1 MTMFKSFLVRCILAV
16 GMLCGSFPLLAS
28 PVYHVT
34 VDTTSLAGQSG
45 YLDFLFLGLANS
57 SPVHASVTNF
67 IGDFGAGSFV
77 FGDAG
82 GSVASGLVIG
92 NGAPWNE
99 FGQWAHFGDRFQFDV
114 HFDASGLPGAGTDL
128 GIALLD
134 ADFGFLG
141 APANIVTF
149 SLLPGAADQVSLDA
163 RFANVIPEPGSLP
176 QLAAGVVLIGL
187 LRRRKRQG

>member
-1 MTMFKSFLVRCILAV
+1 MTLFKSFLVRCILAV
-16 GMLCGSFPLLAS
+16 GMLCGSGPLLAS

-57 SPVHASVTNF
+57 SPAHASVTNF
-67 IGDFGAGSFV
+67 VGDFGAGSFV
-77 FGDAG
+77 FGDAS
-82 GSVASGLVIG
+82 GSVASGVVIG

-114 HFDASGLPGAGTDL
+114 HFDASAAPGAGSDL

-134 ADFGFLG
+134 DQFNFLG
-141 APANIVTF
+141 SNANIVTF
-149 SLLPGAADQVSLDA
+149 ALVPGVKDGVSVDA
-163 RFANVIPEPGSLP
+163 RFATVVPEPGSMAQIALGLVL
-176 QLAAGVVLIGL
+176 LAR
-187 LRRRKRQG
+187 LRRRR